1 MMVQIRLPDFYA
13 VGHAGE
19 VCVTQKSVQQIARHL
34 AVRNRIEVIKF
45 GRDPMP
51 LAQIR
56 DRRNR
61 ALERKRPPVV
71 CQEEFSVDELGL
83 NPAITVTQKVLR
95 ELPESIATAR
105 H

>member
-1 MMVQIRLPDFYA
+1 
-13 VGHAGE
+13 
-19 VCVTQKSVQQIARHL
+19 
-34 AVRNRIEVIKF
+34 
-45 GRDPMP
+45 MP

-105 H
+105 HKVEEGDPSSHQARWHGPTN